1 MATSFIGQT
10 GLPLGLRNNNPGDL
24 RVTSDNWKGEIG
36 SENGFV
42 TFSDLSWGCR
52 AMATVIANDINSG
65 LNTLTLY
72 ITNYAPPSEND
83 TAAYIARMSSLTGFP
98 ADQPFTMSLDTIKTI
113 MLAQMKI
120 ELGDSYAA
128 MIPDSDIND
137 GIQLMNSQLLSDF
150 TQVQQAVQQ
159 AGGGTILAGL
169 GILAVILLITRE

>member
-1 MATSFIGQT
+1 MATSFIGQS

-24 RVTSDNWKGEIG
+24 RITSDNWKGEIG

-42 TFSDLSWGCR
+42 TFSDLSWGSR

-83 TAAYIARMSSLTGFP
+83 TAAYIARMSALTGIP
-98 ADQPFTMSLDTIKTI
+98 ADQAFTMSLATIKQI
-113 MLAQMKI
+113 MVAQMKI

-128 MIPDSDIND
+128 MVPDDDINQ

-159 AGGGTILAGL
+159 AGGGGILAGL
-169 GILAVILLITRE
+169 GVLAIIVLLSRK